1 MGSLVSLVMS
11 DIVESTR
18 RWNTDETAMAADL
31 EQHDRLVREVVD
43 AAGGTVFKHTGD
55 GMIAVFDDPVAA
67 VAAAA
72 RIQQSISM
80 AAWLHPDGVRI
91 RAAVHTGVA
100 YPRDGDLFGTAVNRL
115 ARLLGVCPPGA
126 VLVSSATAGLLI
138 DRAPEGLAVRAV
150 GSVHLPGFASREE
163 VHVVVGAGIATVSS
177 LESGGAAGEH
187 TDAAPGAHSLP
198 AVDADLV
205 GRADELLAIWD
216 ALGRGPLVTLVG
228 VGGMGKTRLALEV
241 ASTASAS
248 SPVFAGGGDEGRGA
262 AGPATV
268 WWIDLTTATSDAAVV
283 PAAMAAVGARDVA
296 GRTPLQAITDR
307 LMNTSGLVV
316 IDNCEHVLDSARE
329 LVAAVIAACPAI
341 SVVCTSREALGLRR
355 EQIVP
360 IGSLPADEGFTLF
373 SERATAVRPD
383 LDIEAA
389 ADVIRRIC
397 ARLDGIP
404 LAIELA
410 AARCRAM
417 TPAEID
423 DRLDDRFRLLRG
435 GRTGAERHRTLRAT
449 VEWSYSSLD
458 DDERAVFDQ
467 MAVFAGGTLIDG
479 LTAVTGLDEFDLL
492 DILDRLVARSMVVA
506 SVTPMGTRYH
516 QLETLRQF
524 AEDRLVETGTIG
536 DVADRHVAWMRAFAR
551 ALPRRGSRDE
561 IATTFARF
569 AAEID
574 NLRVAVAH
582 ALSSGN
588 DDIAHSIVATVARYA
603 FFRPVFEVFDWVRPL
618 RLDDDASP
626 DAALCAAYGAYSDF
640 FRGDRRGVLVPIGGV
655 PERFL
660 TSSLSIATLQA
671 LAVLQSGGAWRE
683 GIRWIEPFADVATDT
698 ARLIVIRTR
707 LLAAFYRQCFEP
719 IPEDEF
725 TELVAEGETALALAR
740 QMGDPVE
747 LATTLHYFAWAMTVE
762 HTDRALV
769 MAREAVEEARNIGAV
784 HLTDTTQTVEQF
796 AVGLLL
802 RDRDPTLEELVEMR
816 NQLASLLEQR
826 HLFPAAV
833 NTIALMPLLL
843 SVAPDVARQVNFT
856 WTDYTGLD
864 YLQLSDRLRITVDGA
879 AAAIDASTERAA
891 LPDMVSAVL
900 AVLDQV
906 IARQTV

>member
-18 RWNTDETAMAADL
+18 RWNTDETAMAVDL
-31 EQHDRLVREVVD
+31 EQHDRLVRDVVE
-43 AAGGTVFKHTGD
+43 AVGGTVFKHTGD
-55 GMIAVFDDPVAA
+55 GMIAVFDDPVGA
-67 VAAAA
+67 VGAAAS
-72 RIQQSISM
+72 IQQSIGQ
-80 AAWLHPDGVRI
+80 ATWRHPDGVRI

-126 VLVSSATAGLLI
+126 VLVSSATAGLLL
-138 DRAPEGLAVRAV
+138 DRAPEGLDLRRV
-150 GSVHLPGFASREE
+150 GSVRLTGFASPEE
-163 VHVVVGAGIATVSS
+163 VHAVVGVGIATVDPSHIGDS
-177 LESGGAAGEH
+177 IHDPATSESGSA
-187 TDAAPGAHSLP
+187 TLP
-198 AVDADLV
+198 PVEGDLV
-205 GRADELLAIWD
+205 GRADELNVIWD
-216 ALGRGPLVTLVG
+216 ALSRGPLVTLVG

-248 SPVFAGGGDEGRGA
+248 SPVFAGGGDEGRGG
-262 AGPATV
+262 AGPDTV
-268 WWIDLTTATSDAAVV
+268 WWIDLTAATSDAAVV

-296 GRTPLQAITDR
+296 GRTPMQAITDR

-316 IDNCEHVLDSARE
+316 IDNCEHVLESARE
-329 LVAAVIAACPAI
+329 LVAVVIAACPAI

-360 IGSLPADEGFTLF
+360 IGSLPADEGFALF

-383 LDIEAA
+383 LDVEAA
-389 ADVIRRIC
+389 ANVIRRIC
-397 ARLDGIP
+397 GRLDGIP

-458 DDERAVFDQ
+458 DEERAVFDQ

-506 SVTPMGTRYH
+506 AITPLGTRYH

-524 AEDRLVETGTIG
+524 AEDRLVETDTIG
-536 DVADRHVAWMRAFAR
+536 EVRDRHLAWMRSFAAR
-551 ALPRRGSRDE
+551 LPRRGDRE
-561 IATTFARF
+561 RIASAFARF
-569 AAEID
+569 SAEVD

-582 ALSSGN
+582 ALAT
-588 DDIAHSIVATVARYA
+588 DQPDAAYAIVATSARYA

-618 RLDDDASP
+618 SLDGEVSA

-640 FRGDRRGVLVPIGGV
+640 FRGERRGALVPLGGV

-671 LAVLQSGGAWRE
+671 LTLLQTGADWKRALA
-683 GIRWIEPFADVATDT
+683 IVAGFRTDT
-698 ARLIVIRTR
+698 DVARLIIVRTR
-707 LLAAFYRQCFEP
+707 LLAAFYRQGFERMP
-719 IPEDEF
+719 DDEF
-725 TELVAEGETALALAR
+725 ADLIAEGEATLALAR
-740 QMGDPVE
+740 RLGDPIE
-747 LATTLHYFAWAMTVE
+747 LATTLHYFAWALTVE
-762 HTDRALV
+762 HPDRALV
-769 MAREAVEEARNIGAV
+769 LAREGVEHARSIGAV
-784 HLTDTTQTVEQF
+784 HLTDTIQTVERF
-796 AVGLLL
+796 SMGLLL
-802 RDRDPTLEELVEMR
+802 RHSMPTLEQLLEMR
-816 NQLASLLEQR
+816 GQLGLLLEQR
-826 HLFPAAV
+826 HFFPAAV
-833 NTIALMPLLL
+833 HTVALMPLLL
-843 SVAPDVARQVNFT
+843 ANAPDVARQVNYT
-856 WTDYTGLD
+856 WTDYTGID
-864 YLQLSDRLRITVDGA
+864 YFQLSDRFGVTVDMF
-879 AAAIDASTERAA
+879 TRPLHERVERAELTDTIA
-891 LPDMVSAVL
+891 AVIG
-900 AVLDQV
+900 VLDRI
-906 IARQTV
+906 IAEQSH